1 MAHQHIGVWLWYLV
15 LLLRPHLFIYKP
27 RPPGFPEEGAGDVGL
42 PIWQLMSKYVPGRPH
57 GLHLLTV

>member
-27 RPPGFPEEGAGDVGL
+27 VRQANNYGA
-42 PIWQLMSKYVPGRPH
+42 
-57 GLHLLTV
+57 HLLAALFGANVEAIIKL